1 MAEPKGRR
9 KVNSLRLGDVTEK
22 IGSGATP
29 RGGEQ
34 VYRDAGVAL
43 IRSQNVY
50 NDGFS
55 REGLAFIGDGHA
67 EELSHVEVKA
77 GDVLLNITG
86 DSVARV
92 CQVPED
98 MLPARV
104 NQHVAIIRPRQ
115 DVLDAPFLRYFLAS
129 PMMQQHMLTLAS
141 AGGTRNALTK
151 GMIENFRVPAFSV
164 AEQRAT
170 AHALGS
176 LDDKIELNRGMSET
190 LEAIARAI
198 FRSWFVD
205 FDPVRAKAEGRQPFG
220 MDEETAALFPDS
232 FEDSPL
238 GKIPKGWKVTPLPE
252 AVHINPRRSLAQ
264 GPDVTYLD
272 MKNMPTRGHRPT
284 GWIRRPFVSGSRFTN
299 GDTLIA
305 RITPCLEN
313 GKTGYIDFLAD
324 GEVGSGSTEF
334 IVLRPKDPLPPE
346 YGYCLARDEDF
357 RLHAIQNMTGTSGRQ
372 RVPTDCFAQYS
383 VTLPHEP
390 VARHFGQIIHPL
402 FARAKT
408 NGEENATLAAIR
420 DALLP
425 KLIAR
430 EIRVRELEEVNC
442 QEVKH

>member
-1 MAEPKGRR
+1 M
-9 KVNSLRLGDVTEK
+9 NSLRLGDVTEK

-50 NDGFS
+50 NDGFN

-92 CQVPED
+92 CQAPED
-98 MLPARV
+98 TLPARV

-115 DVLDAPFLRYFLAS
+115 NVLDALFFRYFLAS
-129 PMMQQHMLTLAS
+129 PMMQQHMLALAS
-141 AGGTRNALTK
+141 AGATRNALTK
-151 GMIENFRVPAFSV
+151 GMIENFRVPAFPV
-164 AEQRAT
+164 TEQRAI
-170 AHALGS
+170 AHILGT
-176 LDDKIELNRGMSET
+176 LDDKIELNRRMNET
-190 LEAIARAI
+190 LEAMARAI
-198 FRSWFVD
+198 FKSWFVD

-220 MDEETAALFPDS
+220 MDAETAGLFSSSVQDS
-232 FEDSPL
+232 LL

-252 AVHINPRRSLAQ
+252 AIHINPSRSLAR
-264 GPDVTYLD
+264 GHEATYLD
-272 MKNMPTRGHRPT
+272 MQNVPTRGHRPV

-313 GKTGYIDFLAD
+313 GKTAYVDFLKD
-324 GEVGSGSTEF
+324 GEVGWGSTEF
-334 IVLRPKDPLPPE
+334 IVLRPKNPLPPE
-346 YGYCLARDEDF
+346 YGYCLARDEEF
-357 RLHAIQNMTGTSGRQ
+357 RAHAIQSMTGSSGRQ
-372 RVPTDCFAQYS
+372 RVPTDCFAQYF
-383 VTLPHEP
+383 VALPPEP
-390 VARHFGQIIHPL
+390 IARRFGQAVHPL
-402 FARAKT
+402 FARVKA
-408 NGEENATLAAIR
+408 NSEECATLTAIR

-425 KLIAR
+425 KLISG
-430 EIRVRELEEVNC
+430 EIRVKASE
-442 QEVKH
+442 